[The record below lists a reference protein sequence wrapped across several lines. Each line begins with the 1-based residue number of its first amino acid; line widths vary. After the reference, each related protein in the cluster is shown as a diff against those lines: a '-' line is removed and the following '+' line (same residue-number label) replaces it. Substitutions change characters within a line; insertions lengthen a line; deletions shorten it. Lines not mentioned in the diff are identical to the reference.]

1 MTPTPTNLPPDVLV
15 IGGGHAGC
23 EAAAAAAR
31 AGARTLL
38 LTHRLDT
45 IGAMSC
51 NPAIGGIG
59 KGHLVREIDAL
70 DGLMG
75 VAADRAGIHFKL
87 LNRSKGP
94 AVHGP
99 RAQADRSLYAAAIQ
113 ALLRDTPNLTIA
125 EGAVD
130 DLILDAAGAA
140 AGVVTADGR
149 RIAAGAVVLT
159 AGTFL
164 RGVIHV
170 GHDSTP
176 AGRVGEA
183 PAAALGARL
192 QALELPMARLK
203 TGTPPRLLRSSIDWD
218 ALPEDRGD
226 AVPQPFSRLTDRLD
240 NVLVSCRIS
249 STTPDTHQIIRDN
262 LHLSAVY
269 GGAIS
274 GRGPRYCP
282 SIEDKVV
289 RFAERERHQVFLEP
303 EALPGHPGGDL
314 VYPNGISTSL
324 PADVQLLLVRSMPGL
339 ARAEIVRAGY
349 AVEYDHLDPRALWP
363 TLELKR
369 IPRLFLAGQV
379 NGTTGY
385 EEAAAQGLLAGLNA
399 ARRAGGGDPVV
410 VDRGTGYLGVM
421 IDDLTTQGVSEPYR
435 MFTSRAEYRLTLRAD
450 NADLRLT
457 ALGEA
462 WGVVGARRTALFRE
476 DRAAI
481 DAAMA
486 RARGEAVPNA
496 ALLAAGLTG
505 AADGRRRTVLELLA
519 VDPRALSG
527 GAPGGGSDRPADRH
541 EVAAGS
547 GTASGAVADRPD
559 DGGTDAGGPADAGAI
574 PSWLRPLA
582 PWLDALPERVAQH
595 LHTEARYSGY
605 LGRQEREIR
614 QLGAETGLE
623 LPPALDYDR
632 IGGLSSEM
640 RERLA
645 RARPASFS
653 QAQRVPGVTPA
664 ALMAL
669 LAHLRAAA

>member
-1 MTPTPTNLPPDVLV
+1 MHHSHDVIV

-31 AGARTLL
+31 TGARTLL
-38 LTHRLDT
+38 VTHRLDT

-99 RAQADRSLYAAAIQ
+99 RAQADRSLYRDAIR
-113 ALLRDTPNLTIA
+113 ALLAATPNLTLHEAAIDDLLLDRD
-125 EGAVD
+125 GAVR
-130 DLILDAAGAA
+130 
-140 AGVVTADGR
+140 GVVCADG
-149 RIAAGAVVLT
+149 AVLHAGAVVLT

-183 PAAALGARL
+183 PATALGARL
-192 QALELPMARLK
+192 EALALPMGRLK
-203 TGTPPRLLRSSIDWD
+203 TGTPPRLARDSIDWE
-218 ALPEDRGD
+218 ALPEDPGD
-226 AVPQPFSRLTDRLD
+226 AVPVPFSRLTTRIG
-240 NVLVSCRIS
+240 NALVSCRIS
-249 STTPDTHQIIRDN
+249 STTPQTHALIRAH

-303 EALPGHPGGDL
+303 EALPGNPGGDL

-324 PADVQLLLVRSMPGL
+324 PADIQARLVATMPGL
-339 ARAEIVRAGY
+339 EHARIVRPGY
-349 AVEYDHLDPRALWP
+349 AVEYDHVDPRALWP

-369 IPRLFLAGQV
+369 IPRLLLAGQI

-399 ARRAGGGDPVV
+399 ARIASGAVPVTI
-410 VDRGTGYLGVM
+410 DRGTAYLGVM

-457 ALGEA
+457 GAGIG
-462 WGVVGARRTALFRE
+462 WGCVGAGRAALFAQ
-476 DRAAI
+476 DRDAI
-481 DAAMA
+481 ASAML
-486 RARGEAVPNA
+486 RAESESFAPPVLQRH
-496 ALLAAGLTG
+496 GLPVT
-505 AADGRRRTVLELLA
+505 ADGRRRSVLDLLA
-519 VDPRALSG
+519 AEAPAGPEG
-527 GAPGGGSDRPADRH
+527 GLDR
-541 EVAAGS
+541 
-547 GTASGAVADRPD
+547 
-559 DGGTDAGGPADAGAI
+559 
-574 PSWLRPLA
+574 LA
-582 PWLDALPERVAQH
+582 PWLAGLPDRVRSH
-595 LHTEARYSGY
+595 LETEARYRGY
-605 LGRQEREIR
+605 LGRQAREIR
-614 QLGAETGLE
+614 ELGRESALGL
-623 LPPALDYDR
+623 PASLDYAA
-632 IGGLSSEM
+632 IGGLSMEM
-640 RERLA
+640 RERLSA
-645 RARPASFS
+645 ARPANFS
-653 QAQRVPGVTPA
+653 AAQRVPGMTPA

-669 LAHLRAAA
+669 LAHLRAA

>member
-1 MTPTPTNLPPDVLV
+1 MSDQTDVIV

-31 AGARTLL
+31 TGATTLL

-59 KGHLVREIDAL
+59 KGHLVREVDAL

-99 RAQADRSLYAAAIQ
+99 RAQADRSLYRAAVTELLAATPGLRIVQ
-113 ALLRDTPNLTIA
+113 AAVEDLL
-125 EGAVD
+125 
-130 DLILDAAGAA
+130 LDP
-140 AGVVTADGR
+140 DGR
-149 RIAAGAVVLT
+149 ACGVACRDGREFRSGAVVLT
-159 AGTFL
+159 TGTFL
-164 RGVIHV
+164 RGMIHV
-170 GHDSTP
+170 GHETTP

-183 PAAALGARL
+183 PATGLGQRLEALG
-192 QALELPMARLK
+192 LPLGRLK
-203 TGTPPRLLRSSIDWD
+203 TGTPPRLARDSIDWE
-218 ALPEDRGD
+218 ALPEDAGD
-226 AVPQPFSRLTDRLD
+226 ALPVPFSRLTTRID
-240 NVLVSCRIS
+240 NALLSCRIT
-249 STTPDTHQIIRDN
+249 STTPATHALIRNN
-262 LHLSAVY
+262 LVSSAIY

-303 EALPGHPGGDL
+303 EALLGNPGSEL

-324 PADVQLLLVRSMPGL
+324 PADIQALLVATMPGL
-339 ARAEIVRAGY
+339 ERARIVQPGY
-349 AVEYDHLDPRALWP
+349 AVEYDYVDPRALWP

-369 IPRLFLAGQV
+369 IGRLFLAGQI

-385 EEAAAQGLLAGLNA
+385 EEAAAQGLLAGINA
-399 ARRAGGGDPVV
+399 ARRAAGSDPVT

-421 IDDLTTQGVSEPYR
+421 VDDLTTQGISEPYR

-457 ALGEA
+457 RIGIG
-462 WGVVGARRTALFRE
+462 WGCVGSKRATLLAA
-476 DRAAI
+476 DQAAI
-481 DAAMA
+481 DAAMQ
-486 RARGEAVPNA
+486 RADHDSFMPAQ
-496 ALLAAGLTG
+496 LLRHNLPA
-505 AADGRRRTVLELLA
+505 AADGRRRSVLDLLA
-519 VDPRALSG
+519 AEVEPEAL
-527 GAPGGGSDRPADRH
+527 
-541 EVAAGS
+541 
-547 GTASGAVADRPD
+547 AV
-559 DGGTDAGGPADAGAI
+559 I
-574 PSWLRPLA
+574 A
-582 PWLDALPERVAQH
+582 PWLLDLPDRVRLH
-595 LHTEARYSGY
+595 LRTEARYRGY
-605 LGRQEREIR
+605 LGRQAREIR
-614 QLGAETGLE
+614 QLGAETTLS
-623 LPPALDYDR
+623 LPAQLDYGT

-640 RERLA
+640 RERLTT
-645 RARPASFS
+645 ARPANFS
-653 QAQRVPGVTPA
+653 AAQRVPGVTPA

-669 LAHLRAAA
+669 LAHIRAA

>member
-1 MTPTPTNLPPDVLV
+1 MHHSHDVIV

-31 AGARTLL
+31 TGARTLL
-38 LTHRLDT
+38 VTHRLDT

-99 RAQADRSLYAAAIQ
+99 RAQADRSLYRDAIR
-113 ALLRDTPNLTIA
+113 ALLAATPNLTLHEAAI
-125 EGAVD
+125 D
-130 DLILDAAGAA
+130 DLLLD
-140 AGVVTADGR
+140 R
-149 RIAAGAVVLT
+149 AGAVRGVVCADGAVLHAGAVALT

-192 QALELPMARLK
+192 EALELPMGRLK
-203 TGTPPRLLRSSIDWD
+203 TGTPPRLARDSIDWD
-218 ALPEDRGD
+218 ALPEDPGD
-226 AVPQPFSRLTDRLD
+226 AVPVPFSRLTTRIG
-240 NVLVSCRIS
+240 NALVSCRIS
-249 STTPDTHQIIRDN
+249 STTPQTHALIRAH

-303 EALPGHPGGDL
+303 EALPGNPGGDL

-324 PADVQLLLVRSMPGL
+324 PADIQARLVATMPGL
-339 ARAEIVRAGY
+339 ERARIVRPGY
-349 AVEYDHLDPRALWP
+349 AVEYDHVDPRALWP

-369 IPRLFLAGQV
+369 IPRLLLAGQI

-399 ARRAGGGDPVV
+399 ARIASGAVPVTI
-410 VDRGTGYLGVM
+410 DRGTAYLGVM

-457 ALGEA
+457 GAGIG
-462 WGVVGARRTALFRE
+462 WGCVGAGRAALFAQ
-476 DRAAI
+476 DRDAI
-481 DAAMA
+481 ASAML
-486 RARGEAVPNA
+486 RAESESFAPPVLQRH
-496 ALLAAGLTG
+496 GLPVT
-505 AADGRRRTVLELLA
+505 ADGRRRSVLDLLA
-519 VDPRALSG
+519 AEAPAGPEG
-527 GAPGGGSDRPADRH
+527 GLDR
-541 EVAAGS
+541 
-547 GTASGAVADRPD
+547 
-559 DGGTDAGGPADAGAI
+559 
-574 PSWLRPLA
+574 LA
-582 PWLDALPERVAQH
+582 PWLAALPERVRSH
-595 LHTEARYSGY
+595 LETEARYRGY
-605 LGRQEREIR
+605 LGRQAREIR
-614 QLGAETGLE
+614 ELGRESALGL
-623 LPPALDYDR
+623 PASLDYAA
-632 IGGLSSEM
+632 IGGLSMEM
-640 RERLA
+640 RERLSA
-645 RARPASFS
+645 ARPANFS
-653 QAQRVPGVTPA
+653 AAQRVPGMTPA

-669 LAHLRAAA
+669 LAHLRAA